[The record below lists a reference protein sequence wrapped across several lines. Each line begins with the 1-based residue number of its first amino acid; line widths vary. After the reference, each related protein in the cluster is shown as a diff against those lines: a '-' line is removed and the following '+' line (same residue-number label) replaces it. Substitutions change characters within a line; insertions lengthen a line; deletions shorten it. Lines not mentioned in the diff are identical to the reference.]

1 MAEDIKIASF
11 HFKKSGNSCDVY
23 VESDPDYRSQIQDIR
38 VEWDSFPPTPLDA
51 KLWSRRY
58 LPLVL
63 RKIAELIGGPV
74 AGIRTVVSPGD
85 PVVFQVDKAKGPKP
99 SRPN

>member
-1 MAEDIKIASF
+1 MTEDIKIASF

-23 VESDPDYRSQIQDIR
+23 GELDPDDNRQIRDIR
-38 VEWDSFPPTPLDA
+38 VEWDFVPPTLLDA

-63 RKIAELIGGPV
+63 RKLAELIGGTV

-85 PVVFQVDKAKGPKP
+85 PVVFQVDGGKGPNP

>member
-1 MAEDIKIASF
+1 MRALQSESRHSTF
-11 HFKKSGNSCDVY
+11 
-23 VESDPDYRSQIQDIR
+23 VEPDPDDNRQIRDIR
-38 VEWDSFPPTPLDA
+38 AEWDSFPPILCDA

-63 RKIAELIGGPV
+63 RKIAELIGGTV
-74 AGIRTVVSPGD
+74 AGIRTVVCPGD
-85 PVVFQVDKAKGPKP
+85 PVVFQVDKGKGPNP

>member
-1 MAEDIKIASF
+1 MTEDIKIASF
-11 HFKKSGNSCDVY
+11 RFEKSGNSCDVY
-23 VESDPDYRSQIQDIR
+23 VQRDPHDEGRIR
-38 VEWDSFPPTPLDA
+38 NIRAEWDSFPPTPHDA
-51 KLWSRRY
+51 RLWSRRY

-63 RKIAELIGGPV
+63 RKLAELIGGTV

>member
-23 VESDPDYRSQIQDIR
+23 VEPDPDDNRQIRDIR
-38 VEWDSFPPTPLDA
+38 VEWDCVPPTPLDA

-63 RKIAELIGGPV
+63 RKVAELIGGTV
-74 AGIRTVVSPGD
+74 TGIRTVVHAGD
-85 PVVFQVDKAKGPKP
+85 PVVFQVDGGKGPNP